1 MPRRQTDGRH
11 TQTETQHA
19 SPCPILTLQH
29 WENTKHNP
37 LFFCQSSQT
46 YSFRSISSIH
56 NHQPRSSQPFQVPGR
71 RGPDMP
77 LPPHNRRANY
87 KGSSNKW
94 ALCGVSK
101 THGGGG
107 GEESA
112 LYLATTT
119 TTNPPHPTPTNHPTL
134 NKNNLRG
141 SAVGTPG
148 PEREKRLW
156 NEGERSGDASMSRT
170 CHHRVSLT
178 RCRMCS
184 IMKRCVEKRLFKK
197 IRRLVLA
204 VHSLK
209 SQCTFMNNRL
219 KQEGI
224 SCFWYFPKKNYV
236 VLGRKS

>member
-1 MPRRQTDGRH
+1 MIDCYFSSECKNSDKTEERGENLSKVVMPRRQTDGRH

-107 GEESA
+107 GKKVLFILPPPPPPILPTPPLPTIPPSTKTIWEALRSA
-112 LYLATTT
+112 LQG
-119 TTNPPHPTPTNHPTL
+119 
-134 NKNNLRG
+134 RR
-141 SAVGTPG
+141 
-148 PEREKRLW
+148 ERRDCE
-156 NEGERSGDASMSRT
+156 T
-170 CHHRVSLT
+170 RVKGVET
-178 RCRMCS
+178 RRWAAHA
-184 IMKRCVEKRLFKK
+184 ITA
-197 IRRLVLA
+197 LV
-204 VHSLK
+204 
-209 SQCTFMNNRL
+209 
-219 KQEGI
+219 
-224 SCFWYFPKKNYV
+224 
-236 VLGRKS
+236 